1 MESNLLPESILTGDI
16 QLDEEGQDNI
26 LRPRSLNEFQGQSD
40 LKENL
45 DIFIRAAKARQEALD
60 HLFISGPPGLGKTTL
75 AGIVASELGVNFVLT
90 SAPALEKPK
99 DLAGLLT
106 SLSEHSLFFI
116 DEIHRLKPTIE
127 EMLYIAMEDFEM
139 DIIVGQGIG
148 ARNVRIPLPRF
159 TLVGATTK
167 PGSVSAPLH
176 TRFGITIRINPYT
189 QQELQAIIR
198 RSAKLL
204 HITISTEAS
213 LLLAQCARGTPRVAN
228 RLLKRV
234 RDFAQVH
241 QKTEVDYAITTIA
254 LQKLQV
260 DHLGLEEQDRFILKT
275 IINSYHGGPVGLQ
288 TLAIA
293 VGESAESLE
302 DFYEP
307 YLVQQGLLM
316 RTRQGRTA
324 THLAYQHMGITLPKT
339 HDSRSLFE

>member
-1 MESNLLPESILTGDI
+1 
-16 QLDEEGQDNI
+16 
-26 LRPRSLNEFQGQSD
+26 
-40 LKENL
+40 
-45 DIFIRAAKARQEALD
+45 
-60 HLFISGPPGLGKTTL
+60 
-75 AGIVASELGVNFVLT
+75 
-90 SAPALEKPK
+90 
-99 DLAGLLT
+99 
-106 SLSEHSLFFI
+106 
-116 DEIHRLKPTIE
+116 
-127 EMLYIAMEDFEM
+127 MLYIAMEDFEM

-241 QKTEVDYAITTIA
+241 QKPKSIT
-254 LQKLQV
+254 LSPL
-260 DHLGLEEQDRFILKT
+260 LRCKT
-275 IINSYHGGPVGLQ
+275 SSG
-288 TLAIA
+288 
-293 VGESAESLE
+293 S
-302 DFYEP
+302 F
-307 YLVQQGLLM
+307 
-316 RTRQGRTA
+316 RTRGARSFYSQNYYQFLSWWSSRTPN
-324 THLAYQHMGITLPKT
+324 T
-339 HDSRSLFE
+339 SNCRWREC

>member
-1 MESNLLPESILTGDI
+1 MPDSILTGDI
-16 QLDEEGQDNI
+16 QLDEEGQDSV
-26 LRPRSLNEFQGQSD
+26 LRPRSLHEFQGQSD

-45 DIFIRAAKARQEALD
+45 DVFIQATKARNEALD

-106 SLSEHSLFFI
+106 SLPEHSLFFI

-167 PGSVSAPLH
+167 PGSVSTPLH

-189 QQELQAIIR
+189 HQELQSIIR
-198 RSAKLL
+198 RSANLL
-204 HITISTEAS
+204 HIAISTEAS

-241 QKTEVDYAITTIA
+241 QKSEIDQAITQLA

-260 DHLGLEEQDRFILKT
+260 DHLGLEEQDRYILRT
-275 IINSYHGGPVGLQ
+275 IINVYHGGPVGLQ

-324 THLAYQHMGITLPKT
+324 TELAYQHLGFPITKSL
-339 HDSRSLFE
+339 DSRSLFH